1 MAKTERAWSCKN
13 VRFHETRSHAHSSG
27 GGDEERM
34 LTRKQKA
41 EKSHETEQAPKKAK
55 SDNGNTG
62 QSGNDNGRSTA
73 DTAAEFELFCKATSE
88 HITIEQMREI
98 LELNGEDSSGGD
110 DAVVPRCQELMF
122 YGPVG
127 SCPRFGV
134 HHCTYSCKGEYSEWS
149 TCTFKTRDPPSKEEE
164 IKFPDSIQKSA
175 ISDLLK
181 TQQDPK
187 KRPRKDKKDR
197 GSSDKP
203 KPFAGMMISLS
214 GRLSRTHQYW
224 KSQIEKHGGKVS
236 NSVIGVTCL
245 VTSAADRERGGSSKL
260 AEAIERGI
268 PVVREEWLIDSIEKK
283 QAQPL
288 DAYDIVSDL
297 VVDGRGIPW
306 DKQDPSEE
314 ALESLTAE
322 LKLYGK
328 RGVHRDSKLQQQGG
342 KILEWNGIQYNCAF
356 SLCDKKDEIFCIMQ
370 LIEVPESSLN
380 MYYKKG
386 RPGADPRAEKKLEEW
401 EDMDN
406 AVKEFARLFVELT
419 GNEFEPW
426 EKKKKFQKKP
436 KRFCPIDMDDGVDI
450 RQGGLGLR
458 QMGVAVIHCK
468 LDPYV
473 ANFMKVL
480 CGQEVYRYAL
490 MEMGHDPPDFPM
502 AMLTDVHLRR
512 CEELLLRFIDTV
524 KSMKDPGDKADAVW
538 SDFSQRWFTHLPS
551 TRPFILRDYQDLADK
566 DLADKVQY
574 SGTHI
579 DVKVKAAAPLESIRD
594 MTVASHL
601 IGDMSGPTL
610 DDPLFNCYKKLGCSI
625 SPLADDTEDYQMIIK
640 YLEQTYEPYKV
651 GEISYGVSVDR
662 IFAVELSAGPS
673 YDELRKLPNKLLLWC
688 VPGYMVMALPITV
701 LVHKFFLLSFQFG
714 KGIVCSDAAAEAVR
728 YGFTAVDRPDDFL
741 VLAVVSHGEQI
752 LEITLP
758 PEDTKSLEEK
768 KTGVKGLGRKTTEES
783 EHFVWK
789 DDIKSLEYN
798 EYAVYDPN
806 QACIRFLVGV
816 KFEEQD
822 VVYDVEEHLV
832 NVHEPSALMVKR
844 IPKKEPKK

>member
-1 MAKTERAWSCKN
+1 MPSWTRASQPIALTHMSGYGKDREKAWSCKN
-13 VRFHETRSHAHSSG
+13 VRKVQENLDYYFIFLTIYLHVKVHETRSHAHSSG

-34 LTRKQKA
+34 VTRKQKA

-62 QSGNDNGRSTA
+62 QSENDNGRSTA
-73 DTAAEFELFCKATSE
+73 DIAAEFEKFCKATSE
-88 HITIEQMREI
+88 HITIEQMCEI
-98 LELNGEDSSGGD
+98 LELNGEESSGDD

-127 SCPRFGV
+127 NCPVCGSV
-134 HHCTYSCKGEYSEWS
+134 LVCIDCTYSCKGEYSEWS
-149 TCTFKTRDPPSKEEE
+149 TCTFKTRDPPRKEEE
-164 IKFPDSIQKSA
+164 IKFPDSVQKSA
-175 ISDLLK
+175 ISDFLK
-181 TQQDPK
+181 THQDPK
-187 KRPRKDKKDR
+187 KRSKEDKKDQ

-245 VTSAADRERGGSSKL
+245 VTSPADRERGGSSKL

-297 VVDGRGIPW
+297 VVEGRGIPW

-342 KILEWNGIQYNCAF
+342 KILEWNGIVYNCAF
-356 SLCDKKDEIFCIMQ
+356 SLCDKGRDVNEYCTNPDLLVLFLKFASLMSLYLISYECRFCIMQ

-386 RPGADPRAEKKLEEW
+386 RPGADPRAEERLEEW
-401 EDMDN
+401 EDVDN
-406 AVKEFARLFVELT
+406 AVKEFARLFEELT
-419 GNEFEPW
+419 GNELEPW
-426 EKKKKFQKKP
+426 EKEKKFQKKP
-436 KRFCPIDMDDGVDI
+436 KKFYPIDMDDGVDI
-450 RQGGLGLR
+450 RHGGLGLR

-480 CGQEVYRYAL
+480 CGQEVYRY
-490 MEMGHDPPDFPM
+490 
-502 AMLTDVHLRR
+502 
-512 CEELLLRFIDTV
+512 
-524 KSMKDPGDKADAVW
+524 
-538 SDFSQRWFTHLPS
+538 
-551 TRPFILRDYQDLADK
+551 
-566 DLADKVQY
+566 
-574 SGTHI
+574 SGTQFG
-579 DVKVKAAAPLESIRD
+579 VNVKAAAPLESIRD

-610 DDPLFNCYKKLGCSI
+610 DDPIFDCYKKLGCSI
-625 SPLADDTEDYQMIIK
+625 SPLADNTEDYKMIVK

-673 YDELRKLPNKLLLWC
+673 YDELKKLPNKLLLWC
-688 VPGYMVMALPITV
+688 GTRSSNLLRHLHKGFLPSICSLPVPGYM
-701 LVHKFFLLSFQFG
+701 FG

-728 YGFTAVDRPDDFL
+728 YGFTAVDKPDGFL

-789 DDIKSLEYN
+789 DDIKVPCGRLVPSQHEDSPLEYN

-806 QACIRFLVGV
+806 QACVRFLVGV

-822 VVYDVEEHLV
+822 VVYDVEE
-832 NVHEPSALMVKR
+832 
-844 IPKKEPKK
+844 

>member
-1 MAKTERAWSCKN
+1 MSK
-13 VRFHETRSHAHSSG
+13 
-27 GGDEERM
+27 
-34 LTRKQKA
+34 
-41 EKSHETEQAPKKAK
+41 
-55 SDNGNTG
+55 
-62 QSGNDNGRSTA
+62 
-73 DTAAEFELFCKATSE
+73 ELGLD
-88 HITIEQMREI
+88 I
-98 LELNGEDSSGGD
+98 L
-110 DAVVPRCQELMF
+110 VPNQELMF

-127 SCPRFGV
+127 NCPVCGSVLVCVDR
-134 HHCTYSCKGEYSEWS
+134 TYSCKGEYSEWS
-149 TCTFKTRDPPSKEEE
+149 TCTFKTRDPPRKEEE
-164 IKFPDSIQKSA
+164 IKFPDSVQKSA

-181 TQQDPK
+181 THQDPK
-187 KRPRKDKKDR
+187 KRPRKDKKDQ

-203 KPFAGMMISLS
+203 KPFARMMISLS

-245 VTSAADRERGGSSKL
+245 VSSPADRERGGSSKL

-268 PVVREEWLIDSIEKK
+268 PVAREEWLIDSTEKK

-297 VVDGRGIPW
+297 VVEGRGISW

-328 RGVHRDSKLQQQGG
+328 RGVHRDSKLQQRGG
-342 KILEWNGIQYNCAF
+342 KILEWKGILYNCAF
-356 SLCDKKDEIFCIMQ
+356 SLCDKGRDVNEYCTNPDLLVLFLKFASLMSLYLISYECRLCIMQ

-386 RPGADPRAEKKLEEW
+386 KPGADPRAEERLEEW
-401 EDMDN
+401 EDVDN
-406 AVKEFARLFVELT
+406 AVKEFARLFEELT

-426 EKKKKFQKKP
+426 EKEKKFQKQP
-436 KRFCPIDMDDGVDI
+436 KKFYPIDMDDGVDI
-450 RQGGLGLR
+450 RHGGLGLR
-458 QMGVAVIHCK
+458 QMGVAVIDCK

-480 CGQEVYRYAL
+480 CG
-490 MEMGHDPPDFPM
+490 
-502 AMLTDVHLRR
+502 
-512 CEELLLRFIDTV
+512 EELLLRFIDTV
-524 KSMKDPGDKADAVW
+524 KSMKEPGDKADAVW

-551 TRPFILRDYQDLADK
+551 TRPFILRDYQDLADQ
-566 DLADKVQY
+566 VRY
-574 SGTHI
+574 SGTQFG
-579 DVKVKAAAPLESIRD
+579 VNVKAASQLESIRD
-594 MTVASHL
+594 MTMASHL

-610 DDPLFNCYKKLGCSI
+610 DDPLFDCYKKLGCSI
-625 SPLADDTEDYQMIIK
+625 SPLADNTEDYKMIVK

-651 GEISYGVSVDR
+651 GEITYGVSVDR

-673 YDELRKLPNKLLLWC
+673 YDDLKKLPNKLLLWC
-688 VPGYMVMALPITV
+688 GTRSSNLLRHLHKGFLPSICSLPVPGYMV
-701 LVHKFFLLSFQFG
+701 FLLSFQFG

-728 YGFTAVDRPDDFL
+728 YGFTAVDRPDGFL
-741 VLAVVSHGEQI
+741 VLAVVSHGQQI
-752 LEITLP
+752 PEITLP

-789 DDIKSLEYN
+789 DDIRFR
-798 EYAVYDPN
+798 AVAWSHHSTKIVPSSTMN
-806 QACIRFLVGV
+806 MPSMTQIRHALALIIDSS
-816 KFEEQD
+816 FEETVWDDARLNQLD
-822 VVYDVEEHLV
+822 HKEMHPRRGAPSFIFEFYTPTTLDRTGHVKQNFTIVV
-832 NVHEPSALMVKR
+832 P
-844 IPKKEPKK
+844 